1 VEQWGDYVLEDPVGV
16 DNVEIAD
23 SVAAV
28 TAALLSLRIV
38 LVVEDAAGT
47 VAVAQELN
55 IRLRQAEMFDWV
67 VAVEEFLEADNI
79 PAVAERSD
87 LVARLSQEQE
97 VFQRIVAVVGQRIDC
112 VGRPRPLQLV
122 REEVSYYFVSS
133 TAGVVRLQGI
143 YRD

>member
-1 VEQWGDYVLEDPVGV
+1 MT
-16 DNVEIAD
+16 AD
-23 SVAAV
+23 QDL
-28 TAALLSLRIV
+28 TGLT
-38 LVVEDAAGT
+38 D
-47 VAVAQELN
+47 
-55 IRLRQAEMFDWV
+55 
-67 VAVEEFLEADNI
+67 EEFLEADNI

-112 VGRPRPLQLV
+112 VERPRLLQLV